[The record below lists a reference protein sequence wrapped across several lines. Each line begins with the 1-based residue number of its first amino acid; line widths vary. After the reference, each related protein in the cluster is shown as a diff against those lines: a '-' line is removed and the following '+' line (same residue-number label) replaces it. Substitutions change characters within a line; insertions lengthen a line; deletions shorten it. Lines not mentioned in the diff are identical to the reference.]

1 MKTERSDAPIRA
13 RGTQTRQ
20 LPTARRLVIAAER
33 AGRRR
38 SPLHFLIT
46 VDVTVARSMMA
57 MAPEA
62 SSFTTFIAASV
73 ARTAAEDPDIH
84 AYRDWSGRLATH
96 RHVDVVIPLRI
107 PTEQGYRLIPHVM
120 HDADIREVPDL
131 TRELKAAHD
140 AGEGTDLARLLD
152 RFSWAMRVPGLL
164 RGAYAVMDRTPALRR
179 RIGTVLVTTV
189 GMPGVGE
196 AFGIGVQSLMPLQV
210 VIGNITKRRHTM
222 GNLIGEHEVVNLTVT
237 ADHTV
242 IDAACAARFAA
253 RLSTAI
259 EHAEV
264 LPHPAA
270 GQPTPPADPAE
281 QTAGLTTAST
291 P

>member
-1 MKTERSDAPIRA
+1 VT
-13 RGTQTRQ
+13 G
-20 LPTARRLVIAAER
+20 AER

-38 SPLHFLIT
+38 SPFHFLIT

-62 SSFTTFIAASV
+62 SSFTTFIAATV

-84 AYRDWSGRLATH
+84 AYRDWSGRLVTH
-96 RHVDVVIPLRI
+96 SHVDVVIPLRI
-107 PTEQGYRLIPHVM
+107 PTEKGYRLVPHVM
-120 HDADIREVPDL
+120 HDTDIREVPDL
-131 TRELKAAHD
+131 TQELKAAYD
-140 AGEGTDLARLLD
+140 AGEGTGLAGLLD
-152 RFSWAMRVPGLL
+152 RFSWTMRIPGLL
-164 RGAYAVMDRTPALRR
+164 RGTYAVMDRTPSLRR
-179 RIGTVLVTTV
+179 HIGTVLVTTV

-196 AFGIGVQSLMPLQV
+196 AFGIGAPSLMPLQV

-237 ADHTV
+237 VDHSV
-242 IDAACAARFAA
+242 IDVAAAARFAA

-264 LPHPAA
+264 LPHHAA

-281 QTAGLTTAST
+281 QTSALSAMPTST
-291 P
+291 STSSS